1 MDGRRPRAFS
11 IDEGRGEDDIDKDK
25 ELSVRTRD
33 SLPVANKGAADLDKT
48 NSEALVSERES
59 VAGYSFD
66 ELLDRIAAA
75 KLRRDERIFH
85 DQPAEVPQRRKRHLH
100 RTLDNMD
107 ELVQFLRE
115 ENGRDICVI
124 RVPPEREY
132 VEYFVV
138 CSGLGT
144 RHIHTMADNLAAE
157 ASRLLQFYST
167 LRKANCTGFVKYCA
181 YCVLKGLSVYR

>member
-1 MDGRRPRAFS
+1 MDGLRPFS
-11 IDEGRGEDDIDKDK
+11 IDWGKGKDDKDE

-33 SLPVANKGAADLDKT
+33 SLPVANKGAAGLDKT

-75 KLRRDERIFH
+75 QLRRDERIFH

-100 RTLDNMD
+100 RTLDNID

-115 ENGRDICVI
+115 ENARDVCVI

-132 VEYFVV
+132 VEHFVV

-157 ASRLLQFYST
+157 ASRIIMLLQFYST
-167 LRKANCTGFVKYCA
+167 LRKANHTGFVKYCA
-181 YCVLKGLSVYR
+181 YCGLSVYR